1 MNITKTKIEI
11 IKLDLCKLMDINNI
25 DDVWFRVTYSKIEQ
39 YSKLVDYINKNNLN
53 RSHSSNISFIYELSD
68 RLFEDQFGEKKSDI
82 LHLCTFK

>member
-39 YSKLVDYINKNNLN
+39 YSKLVDYINKNNLEPCV
-53 RSHSSNISFIYELSD
+53 F
-68 RLFEDQFGEKKSDI
+68 
-82 LHLCTFK
+82 